1 MSEVKRLLEEC
12 AMTSWAIKYG
22 DPYATEEVRKILT
35 GHTVPQI
42 KRLLKEFEAH
52 LIAYYG

>member
-1 MSEVKRLLEEC
+1 MAEIKKLFDDC
-12 AMTSWAIKYG
+12 PMTSWAIKYG

-35 GHTVPQI
+35 GNTVPQI
-42 KRLLKEFEAH
+42 KKLLREFEAH